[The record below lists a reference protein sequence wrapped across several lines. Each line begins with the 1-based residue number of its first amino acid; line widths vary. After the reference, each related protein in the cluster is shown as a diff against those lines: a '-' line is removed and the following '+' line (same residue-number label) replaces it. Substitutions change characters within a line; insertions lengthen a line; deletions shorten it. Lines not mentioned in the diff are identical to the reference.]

1 MSDSD
6 HEDQLSKNLKALRAA
21 RGWNQTQT
29 ALAAKV
35 AQTAV
40 SRVERGE
47 GRRDAGK
54 VLSRLAQTFG
64 VTLEQLTGA
73 VPLPMEVV
81 MATPDGL
88 QVRSVNYVRPANLP
102 TNAIVSTPEG
112 MKETRVTM
120 QRLAARTS
128 AIDTMEMLLLRK
140 TSEEGYTV
148 ADFDAARSVLRET
161 YTMVPDK
168 LPPSRVVEAVLLTA
182 RTLRER
188 GLPVSTTSVLAGLA
202 YSLLEGAA
210 TESSETAAAPPQP

>member
-140 TSEEGYTV
+140 TSEDGYTV
-148 ADFDAARSVLRET
+148 GDFDAARSVLRET
-161 YTMVPDK
+161 YTMVPDR
-168 LPPSRVVEAVLLTA
+168 LPPSRVVEAVLQTA
-182 RTLRER
+182 RALRER

-202 YSLLEGAA
+202 YSLLEDAA
-210 TESSETAAAPPQP
+210 TESSETAAAPSQP